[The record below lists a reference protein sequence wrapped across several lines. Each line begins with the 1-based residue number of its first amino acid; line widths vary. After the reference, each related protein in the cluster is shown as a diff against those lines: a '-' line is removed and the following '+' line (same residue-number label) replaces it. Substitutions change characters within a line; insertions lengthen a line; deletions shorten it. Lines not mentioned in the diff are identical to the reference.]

1 MKLIFV
7 VATEVGT
14 SLERLSR
21 AVFLTEVMV
30 QDWIVSERRKQLARE
45 IAENE

>member
-1 MKLIFV
+1 MI
-7 VATEVGT
+7 AAEAGT

-30 QDWIVSERRKQLARE
+30 QDWIVSEKRKKLARE
-45 IAENE
+45 IAEE